1 MDSELYSRLNYELKI
16 LKDTREKCS
25 HRLDILG
32 DSRNKKL
39 RVNKVDEDHIYYYI
53 GIRGTKDFKYIGAG
67 VDSRVQQIKE
77 YVHLAESLERI
88 DKNIDLITSLLD
100 DYSEHDYASVDID
113 LPATYKFDR
122 KTDATALFGPCF
134 SYGRYRDKALKWK
147 KDKLLYLAKFPEN
160 YPENKTEQASDG
172 TRMKTLSEVLIYER
186 LLAAG
191 LISVYEL
198 PLVSAD
204 YGPNMY
210 PDFTVLSPIDLQ
222 TEIII
227 EYIGRLD
234 LQPYRDDFA
243 KRIYRYIQNGYI
255 PGVNLFFIFG
265 DKRGHV
271 DSLQISKVI
280 ADIKGLR

>member
-1 MDSELYSRLNYELKI
+1 MNSELYSRLNYELKI
-16 LKDTREKCS
+16 LKDAREKCS
-25 HRLDILG
+25 HRLSLLG
-32 DSRNKKL
+32 DVRNKKL
-39 RVNKVDEDHIYYYI
+39 RINKVNENHIYYYI
-53 GIRGTKDFKYIGAG
+53 GNKGTKDFKYIGSG
-67 VDSRVQQIKE
+67 VDARVQNIKE
-77 YVHLAESLERI
+77 AVHLEESLERI
-88 DKNIDLITSLLD
+88 DKNISLITSLLD
-100 DYSEHDYASVDID
+100 DYSEYDYASVDMI
-113 LPATYKFDR
+113 LSAAYKAGR
-122 KTDATALFGPCF
+122 KTDTTALFGPCF
-134 SYGRYRDKALKWK
+134 SYGQYRDKAQKWK
-147 KDKLLYLAKFPEN
+147 KAKLIYQATFPEN

-186 LLAAG
+186 LLSAG

-227 EYIGRLD
+227 EYVGRLD
-234 LQPYRDDFA
+234 LQPYREDFA
-243 KRIYRYIQNGYI
+243 KRINRYIQNGYI

-280 ADIKGLR
+280 ADIKGIR

>member
-1 MDSELYSRLNYELKI
+1 MVFELYSRLQYELMLLNKAKADCSSELEALNRNDNYGDII
-16 LKDTREKCS
+16 LK
-25 HRLDILG
+25 
-32 DSRNKKL
+32 RNVKKSG
-39 RVNKVDEDHIYYYI
+39 VYYY
-53 GIRGTKDFKYIGAG
+53 GKRNGQKRFKYIGKEKSIQ
-67 VDSRVQQIKE
+67 VLKIKKTAHINE
-77 YVHLAESLERI
+77 TVKTLEE
-88 DKNIDLITSLLD
+88 NIALVKAMLD
-100 DYSEHDYASVDID
+100 GFTDYDPGSVDTR
-113 LPATYKFDR
+113 LPLTYQGGAKLPS
-122 KTDATALFGPCF
+122 TDYQVVG
-134 SYGRYRDKALKWK
+134 KKWK
-147 KDKLLYLAKFPEN
+147 ENKISYQATFPEN
-160 YPENKTEQASDG
+160 YPEHKTEQASDG